1 MKHADTGKTIQLNV
15 PESRFDLRCA
25 IYSLSIAIV
34 LVAPLLYLDRR
45 SDRDSFVTVSWLPG
59 SLAADAAILGVLD
72 LVLAV
77 LVYRLLLLYPHF
89 AFKNLDRSP
98 LPRLRLELTVR
109 SVLITAALIFAFWI
123 PVMIVMYPCATN
135 HDFIN
140 QVYQYQASA
149 PTWYTTQGI
158 AIDAEFIDHHP
169 VFDTLVF
176 GWFISVGDALESQN
190 VGMFLFTLLQSFLTA
205 LCLGASVCYLERLDI
220 PKCVRIGALA
230 FAVFFPYYAPYA
242 CNAVKDM
249 LYVLAFTPFCLL
261 YLEAFRTKGEAMKR
275 PGFLVALVLS
285 MGFCILTKKLGIYV
299 CLASMLVMILALR
312 GVRMRALIVP
322 VVSVLVFSLA
332 FPAVVYPAIGGV
344 APGGKQESL
353 CFALQQTTTLLVKD
367 PDAISDEDMAVI
379 ERVLD
384 TEAAVES
391 YKPAL
396 ADGAKNRFRT
406 DSTDEDVRAYLEVWA
421 RQGLQ
426 NPKLYALSLAQ
437 CSGQMLIPS
446 KQAVYWVTISDDD
459 HLRRWGDTFN
469 ETSEGY
475 HMELTR
481 PAPLLAA
488 AKAMRSFFLQGIGSV
503 PVLNLVTTQGL
514 YGGWIPFACAA
525 ITFINRKRDCL
536 ALAPVMWTVAT
547 LLISPGSL
555 GRYVVC
561 LQFLIIPVVGWM
573 LHSFGNRKGNVAKA
587 ARGAHSKQFG

>member
-15 PESRFDLRCA
+15 PESRFNLRYA
-25 IYSLSIAIV
+25 IYSLLVAAV

-45 SDRDSFVTVSWLPG
+45 SDRDSFVTVNWLPG
-59 SLAADAAILGVLD
+59 SLVIDAAILGVLG

-77 LVYRLLLLYPHF
+77 LMYQLLLLYPHF
-89 AFKNLDRSP
+89 AFKNLNRNP
-98 LPRLRLELTVR
+98 MPRLRLGFTVR
-109 SVLITAALIFAFWI
+109 SVLTTTAIIFAFWI
-123 PVMIVMYPCATN
+123 PVMIIMYPCATN

-169 VFDTLVF
+169 IFDTLVF
-176 GWFISVGDALESQN
+176 GWFMSLGDALGSQN
-190 VGMFLFTLLQSFLTA
+190 IGMFLFTLLQSFLTA
-205 LCLGASVCYLERLDI
+205 LCLAASVCYLERLDI
-220 PKCVRIGALA
+220 PKRVRIGALA
-230 FAVFFPYYAPYA
+230 FAIFFPYYAPYA

-249 LYVLAFTPFCLL
+249 LYVLAFMPFCLL
-261 YLEAFRTKGEAMKR
+261 YLEAFRTKGEVMKH
-275 PGFLVALVLS
+275 PGFLVAFVLA
-285 MGFCILTKKLGIYV
+285 MGFCILTKKLGVYV

-312 GVRMRALIVP
+312 GVRIRTLAVP
-322 VVSVLVFSLA
+322 VVSMLAFSLA
-332 FPAVVYPAIGGV
+332 FPAVVYPVIGGV

-353 CFALQQTTTLLVKD
+353 CFALQQTTTLLVKN
-367 PDAISDEDMAVI
+367 PDAVSDEDMAVI

-384 TEAAVES
+384 TQAAVES

-396 ADGAKNRFRT
+396 ADGAKNRFRM
-406 DSTDEDVRAYLEVWA
+406 DSTDEDVRAYVKVWA
-421 RQGLQ
+421 KQGLQ

-446 KQAVYWVTISDDD
+446 KQATYWITISDAD
-459 HLRRWGDTFN
+459 HRKRWGDTFN
-469 ETSEGY
+469 KTSEGY
-475 HMELTR
+475 HMDLTR

-488 AKAMRSFFLQGIGSV
+488 AKAMRNVFLQGIGNV
-503 PVLNLVTTQGL
+503 PVLNIITTQGL
-514 YGGWIPFACAA
+514 YGGWIPFACVA

-561 LQFLIIPVVGWM
+561 LQFLIIPMVGWM
-573 LHSFGNRKGNVAKA
+573 LYYFSNRKGSMAKVEK
-587 ARGAHSKQFG
+587 GAHSK